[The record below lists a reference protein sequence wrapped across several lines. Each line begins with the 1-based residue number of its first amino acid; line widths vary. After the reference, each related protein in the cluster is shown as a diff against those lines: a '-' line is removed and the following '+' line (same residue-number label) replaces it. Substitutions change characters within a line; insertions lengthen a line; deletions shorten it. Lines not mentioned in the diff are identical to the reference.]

1 MQRSEKELPLG
12 AVKQIPFSS
21 KVDITKSAYRPELP
35 SEKAANIKLNSNLTL
50 LNSQTPENLN
60 FLDLNLSNTN
70 GHVDVKLYD
79 KRNNFPFS
87 IVHLPFSSSNK
98 FHQMSSTIVFEPKS
112 WESLEFLQILKI
124 LNQHHSKLIQ
134 TTVNNEL
141 NQSMMSNASSL
152 KSTND
157 DNSDKENIFKGA
169 KVEINLV
176 DNNAKY
182 NKEQFSFGSSKLN
195 QVNNFL

>member
-1 MQRSEKELPLG
+1 MNKGL
-12 AVKQIPFSS
+12 S
-21 KVDITKSAYRPELP
+21 KVVDEV
-35 SEKAANIKLNSNLTL
+35 IKCIEGVIDNEQN
-50 LNSQTPENLN
+50 Q
-60 FLDLNLSNTN
+60 
-70 GHVDVKLYD
+70 KLV
-79 KRNNFPFS
+79 
-87 IVHLPFSSSNK
+87 I
-98 FHQMSSTIVFEPKS
+98 
-112 WESLEFLQILKI
+112 QILKI

-157 DNSDKENIFKGA
+157 NNSDKENIFKGA

-195 QVNNFL
+195 QVNKFL